1 MYAPRDSPPTS
12 LALGENH
19 SATVGV
25 LVVRRNPPM
34 RPRLRPIEIIRV
46 PSGRGDLV
54 TVLRDP
60 ERIAPHAIEVRA
72 PLDAALAYLD
82 GRHSV
87 AEIARLLAQRGSRIG
102 VLDVERLVADLEQAA
117 MLEGPTARARKDA
130 LVRAFAASRVR
141 PATHAGGAYHGEA
154 AALAAYVEDEC
165 LGVAPKANGRGKILG
180 LVAPHMDLW
189 RAAGGYGRSYGAL
202 RGSLP
207 DRVDTIVVLGTCHA
221 GLHSTFCLTRKAFA
235 TPLGDLDVDDGFVSE
250 LAEASDEDVFAEE
263 YKHKGEHSIEF
274 QCVFLRYLL
283 GDERARAVRI
293 VPILCGL
300 GRSQIDRSDPG
311 EDPVAER
318 FLGALGDGLAKRS
331 GRALVVAGAD
341 LAHVGPRFGDKKPLD
356 GRGRARLEERD
367 RASLDLAVGRDPG
380 GFFDHVTEDLASRRV
395 CGTGPLYT
403 LLRALE
409 GLGVRNGELL
419 SYEQNIDPD
428 EGSIVSHAS
437 VVFT

>member
-1 MYAPRDSPPTS
+1 
-12 LALGENH
+12 
-19 SATVGV
+19 
-25 LVVRRNPPM
+25 M
-34 RPRLRPIEIIRV
+34 RPRLRSIEIIRV

-72 PLDAALAYLD
+72 PLDAALSYLD
-82 GRHSV
+82 GRHGV
-87 AEIARLLAQRGSRIG
+87 ADIARLLTQRGTRVG
-102 VLDVERLVADLEQAA
+102 VLDVERLVADLEEAA
-117 MLEGPTARARKDA
+117 MLEGPTARARKEA
-130 LVRAFAASRVR
+130 LVRAFAASR
-141 PATHAGGAYHGEA
+141 
-154 AALAAYVEDEC
+154 YVEDEC

-189 RAAGGYGRSYGAL
+189 RAAAGYGRSYGAL

-235 TPLGDLDVDDGFVSE
+235 TPLGDLEVDDVFVSE
-250 LAEASDEDVFAEE
+250 LADASAEDVFAEE

-283 GDERARAVRI
+283 GDARARSVRI

-300 GRSQIDRSDPG
+300 GRSQVERRDPE

-318 FLGALGDGLAKRS
+318 FFGALGDGLAKRS

-356 GRGRARLEERD
+356 GPGRARLEERD
-367 RASLDLAVGRDPG
+367 RASLELAVGRDPG

-403 LLRALE
+403 LLRGLE
-409 GLGVRNGELL
+409 GLGAKRGELL